1 MEQDVMDNPLS
12 EIEKLVSRF
21 QALPAPV
28 ADAAPYENTASMRER
43 FFELM
48 VLSLANLY
56 GKTPV
61 AVTLFDRM
69 ILKRV
74 TDGLDDNEAGK
85 LSLRTEDWMR
95 LEWLVRGQEGTKA
108 YFLSRMSLAVLS
120 TMTSEGTLGEVLE
133 KIQAQYAAQM
143 PSPELRKVA
152 RLFGAYFITRLTAA

>member
-1 MEQDVMDNPLS
+1 MDPQQS
-12 EIEKLVSRF
+12 EIEKLVDAF
-21 QALPAPV
+21 AALPAPE

-61 AVTLFDRM
+61 ASTLFDRT

-85 LSLRTEDWMR
+85 LSLRAEDWMR

-108 YFLSRMSLAVLS
+108 YYLSRMSLAVLS
-120 TMTSEGTLGEVLE
+120 TITSAGTLGEVLE
-133 KIQAQYAAQM
+133 KIQAQYSAHM
-143 PSPELRKVA
+143 PSQDLRRVA
-152 RLFGAYFITRLTAA
+152 RLFGAYFITRLSAA